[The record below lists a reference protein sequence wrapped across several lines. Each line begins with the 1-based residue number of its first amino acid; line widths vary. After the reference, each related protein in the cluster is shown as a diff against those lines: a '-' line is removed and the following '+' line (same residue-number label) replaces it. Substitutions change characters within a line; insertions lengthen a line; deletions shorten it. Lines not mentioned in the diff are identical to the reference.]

1 MQASLAVS
9 PHIEKLPPLSDEIS
23 FSPKISVGINCR
35 QMMSGNIGSANLRGL
50 DYTGIGDTVNTAQR
64 LQSVAKEGQILLSE
78 ACFIKIQNSFN
89 CKKIGEEVLKNK
101 KGSTVVYEVI
111 D

>member
-35 QMMSGNIGSANLRGL
+35 QMMSGIIGSANLRGL
-50 DYTGIGDTVNTAQR
+50 DYTGIGDTVNTAQQ
-64 LQSVAKEGQILLSE
+64 LQAAAKESQIIINGNCLFKSKEIFHLQKSWKS
-78 ACFIKIQNSFN
+78 IK
-89 CKKIGEEVLKNK
+89 K
-101 KGSTVVYEVI
+101 TRPTP
-111 D
+111 